1 MALIKCP
8 ECGKEVS
15 DKAKSCIHCGY
26 PINVS
31 KIKTND
37 EIIEQTK
44 QKKKIGLIVFII
56 LIILGIGIGVFSYN
70 YSISG
75 KKEANQAIEILKDY
89 KSGVISSET
98 AKTRLDSI
106 ANTLEIK
113 AKEVDKFKA
122 VNLNKISIIIH
133 EVNVDLIYDS
143 KSSID
148 TTIAKLEKYN

>member
-31 KIKTND
+31 KVKTND
-37 EIIEQTK
+37 EIIEHAK

-98 AKTRLDSI
+98 AETRLDSI

-113 AKEVDKFKA
+113 AKKIDKFKA
-122 VNLNKISIIIH
+122 VTLNEINIIIH
-133 EVNVDLIYDS
+133 EVSVDLIYDR

-148 TTIAKLEKYN
+148 TTIAKLEKYK

>member
-1 MALIKCP
+1 MALINCP

-15 DKAKSCIHCGY
+15 DKAKTCIHCGY

-44 QKKKIGLIVFII
+44 QKKKISLIVFII
-56 LIILGIGIGVFSYN
+56 LIILGIGIGIFSYN

-75 KKEANQAIEILKDY
+75 KKEVNQAIEILNDY

-98 AKTRLDSI
+98 AKNRLDLI
-106 ANTLEIK
+106 TNTLENK
-113 AKEVDKFKA
+113 ANKIDKNKA
-122 VNLNKISIIIH
+122 VNLNKICIIIH

-148 TTIAKLEKYN
+148 TTIAKLKKFN